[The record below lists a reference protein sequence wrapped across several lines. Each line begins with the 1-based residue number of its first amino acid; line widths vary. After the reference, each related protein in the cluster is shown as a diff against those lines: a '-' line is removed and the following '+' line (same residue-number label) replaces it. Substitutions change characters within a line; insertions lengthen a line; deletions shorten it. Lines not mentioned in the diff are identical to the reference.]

1 MSQTVIRC
9 VGLSKNYGHLRAVSD
24 LNMELREGETISV
37 TGSNGSGKTTLMKML
52 CGILTPSSGEIFI
65 EKPVGY
71 MSQSSALIPRLTTK
85 ENYDFYGV
93 VNSIKRGERERRF
106 KEVAE
111 QFGLDR
117 FKNKRVEELTAG
129 WRQLLSFSVAIMG
142 EPRVL
147 LLDEPTAGVDTLTR
161 QKIWECIMKMAESG
175 CAVVVTSHYQTEV
188 RLCGRN
194 LHMERPVQ
202 L

>member
-1 MSQTVIRC
+1 MSQTVIKC
-9 VGLSKNYGHLRAVSD
+9 VNLCKSYGNLKAVSN
-24 LNMELREGETISV
+24 LNMELGSGEIISV

-52 CGILTPSSGEIFI
+52 CGILRPSSGDIFI
-65 EKPVGY
+65 EKPIGY
-71 MSQSSALIPRLTTK
+71 MSQSSSLISRLTTK

-93 VNSIKRGERERRF
+93 VNSLSKSERMRRF
-106 KEVAE
+106 SEAAE
-111 QFGLDR
+111 LFGLDK
-117 FKNKRVEELTAG
+117 FENKRVEELTAG

-142 EPRVL
+142 EPKVL

-161 QKIWECIMKMAESG
+161 QRIWEYIFNLAESG
-175 CAVVVTSHYQTEV
+175 CAVVVTSHYQSEV

>member
-1 MSQTVIRC
+1 MSQTVIKC
-9 VGLSKNYGHLRAVSD
+9 VNLCKSYGNLKAVSN
-24 LNMELREGETISV
+24 LNMELGSGEIISV
-37 TGSNGSGKTTLMKML
+37 TGSNGSGKTTFMKML
-52 CGILTPSSGEIFI
+52 CGILRPSSGDIFI
-65 EKPVGY
+65 EKPIGY
-71 MSQSSALIPRLTTK
+71 MSQSSSLISRLTTK

-93 VNSIKRGERERRF
+93 VNSLSKSERMRRF
-106 KEVAE
+106 SEAAE
-111 QFGLDR
+111 LFGLDK
-117 FKNKRVEELTAG
+117 FENKRVEELTAG

-142 EPRVL
+142 EPKVL

-161 QKIWECIMKMAESG
+161 QRIWEYIFNLAESG
-175 CAVVVTSHYQTEV
+175 CAVVVTSHYQSEV